1 MPIVPR
7 LPTKAQIASI
17 LRQIAATTSGS
28 QRYRLEQLADDAERC
43 APFDPHTPRK
53 LCACG
58 SALCLECKH
67 VSKGAGPEP
76 RSPSVT
82 ERFPSCGILGDLLCA
97 VMPHVEANEMAI
109 AVPFLIG
116 MANLMGRGPHFVAGG
131 TEHYLQFYAALVG
144 SSAGARKSTAINT
157 VLALLR
163 RVDPSWA
170 ACCQKITL
178 LSGDGL
184 VACLHDR
191 HLFDDRDGDK
201 RLFLVDTGLES
212 TIRSIRRPQNTLSP
226 ILSDLSDE
234 GIAHTRSSKNP
245 LETTDA
251 LVSLIG
257 DFNVDDRL
265 SKLVREKQTGLDRRF
280 LWFFVERSKSLPRC
294 RRLPIDEMAPLVLRL
309 KKVVAFAK
317 TVGEMQRSK
326 KAERLCLRPVKWC
339 VKVSRVQCRFSL
351 LSPWIK
357 NWQLGLWECG

>member
-1 MPIVPR
+1 
-7 LPTKAQIASI
+7 
-17 LRQIAATTSGS
+17 
-28 QRYRLEQLADDAERC
+28 
-43 APFDPHTPRK
+43 
-53 LCACG
+53 
-58 SALCLECKH
+58 
-67 VSKGAGPEP
+67 
-76 RSPSVT
+76 
-82 ERFPSCGILGDLLCA
+82 
-97 VMPHVEANEMAI
+97 MPHVEADEMAI

-226 ILSDLSDE
+226 ILSDLWDE

-326 KAERLCLRPVKWC
+326 KAERLWGKLYTRLLAKDLRRPFLVEELKAHAPAHVMRMAC
-339 VKVSRVQCRFSL
+339 VFAL
-351 LSPWIK
+351 LDMESTIK
-357 NWQLGLWECG
+357 TQHLKSAMAMWEHVEASVDFIFAERKR